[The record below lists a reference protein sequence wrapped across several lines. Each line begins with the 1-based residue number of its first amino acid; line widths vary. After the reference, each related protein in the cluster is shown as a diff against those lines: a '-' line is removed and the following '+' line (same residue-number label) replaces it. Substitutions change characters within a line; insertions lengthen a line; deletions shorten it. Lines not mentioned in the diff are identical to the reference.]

1 MSTILFVS
9 HDADLRA
16 VATRV
21 LEKQGWYVAVAAHA
35 GHASLACMDRQDFDV
50 IVIEEQMPE
59 ASGGTIADRLR
70 RYCPTAQ
77 VVRMCDAETP
87 DRTGGKGIRLVRPFY
102 ADQLIE
108 AVVVATE
115 AASVATRKK
124 SAGAR
129 AG

>member
-16 VATRV
+16 VAARV
-21 LEKQGWYVAVAAHA
+21 LGKRGWYVALAAHA

-50 IVIEEQMPE
+50 ILIEDHMPE
-59 ASGGTIADRLR
+59 ASGAAIAHRLR
-70 RYCPTAQ
+70 RYCPGAQ

-87 DRTGGKGIRLVRPFY
+87 AADKGGIRLVRPFY

-108 AVVVATE
+108 AVVMAE
-115 AASVATRKK
+115 ARIAKQKK
-124 SAGAR
+124 SAGVN